1 MGKTRTGQTKN
12 TTTMDKRTNDI
23 DFVIFWVD
31 GSDPE
36 WLAERR
42 TWLGNSEFEDASPIR
57 SRDWRNLRYWFRGV
71 ERFAPWVRKIHFV
84 TWGHLPEWLDRT
96 NPKLHVVNHR
106 DFIPAEYLPTFN
118 SLTIGLN
125 LHRIE
130 GLAEQF
136 VVFNDDMFLGRACR
150 PERFFRDGLPCDMA
164 RLCVVQPS
172 GIGHII
178 YNDLELLNAEYTL
191 RQVIRRHPGKWF
203 SPRYG
208 LSNLLKS
215 ISLMVWSFIPGLLD
229 HHLPQ
234 AYLRRQWFRAWEQW
248 GGAQLDATCRHRL
261 RTLTDVSDYLVRY
274 DLLCRGEFHPVGF
287 GDGCLTTLEDGTLE
301 RICNDIERQRY
312 RLLCLN
318 DSERIADFEAASRR
332 LCAAFERILP
342 EKSSY
347 ER

>member
-1 MGKTRTGQTKN
+1 M
-12 TTTMDKRTNDI
+12 NDI

-31 GSDPE
+31 GSDPA
-36 WLAERR
+36 WQAERR
-42 TWLGNSEFEDASPIR
+42 HYLGCSEFEDASLIR

-71 ERFAPWVRKIHFV
+71 ERFAPWVRRIHFV
-84 TWGHLPEWLDRT
+84 TWGHLPEWLDT
-96 NPKLHVVNHR
+96 SCEKLHVVRHR

-136 VVFNDDMFLGRACR
+136 VVFNDDMFLGRPCR
-150 PERFFRDGLPCDMA
+150 AEQFFRKGLPRDIA
-164 RLCVVQPS
+164 RLCIVQPS

-178 YNDLELLNAEYTL
+178 YNDMELLNARYKAHE
-191 RQVIRRHPGKWF
+191 VIRRHPGKWL

-208 LSNLLKS
+208 VKNLLKS
-215 ISLMVWSFIPGLLD
+215 IPLMIWSSFPGLLD
-229 HHLPQ
+229 PHLPQ
-234 AYLRRQWFRAWEQW
+234 PYLRRQWFRAWETW
-248 GGAQLDATCRHRL
+248 GEAFDATCRHRL

-274 DLLCRGEFHPVGF
+274 DMLCRGEFRPIGL
-287 GDGCLTTLEDGTLE
+287 DDSCLRTLEDRTIEG
-301 RICNDIERQRY
+301 ICRDIEARRY
-312 RLLCLN
+312 RMLCLN
-318 DSERIADFEAASRR
+318 DSERIADFEAANRR

-342 EKSSY
+342 EKSAY